1 MRMKSW
7 KVLVTIACALSFA
20 SCNDSDN
27 IEGGTGIKA
36 PEPIVLNVTE
46 QAMASGQLDFATS
59 FFSALYQQ
67 KGKEENLLVSPF
79 SLHCALGMLSNGANG
94 ETRDAILRTMGM
106 EGYSQDEVNDYFQK
120 LMEGLNG
127 VDPDAS
133 VSTGN
138 SIWNNE
144 RYELLPAFC
153 AVNSEKYKAQ
163 IEALDFTNPASV
175 DVINAWCEEKT
186 EGKIPKILESVDA
199 SAYVYLLNALYFK
212 ARWENEFSEGQTTSG
227 TFHAESGDTPAHFM
241 HSMQIRS
248 FVQNELFS
256 CTSLPYVRNAYYM
269 YFVLPH
275 EGVAMDDVV
284 RAIAAPGAWN
294 TCWKEGGVAE
304 VNFSVPRFEIENRF
318 ELKEALRA
326 LGMEQAFSPEADF
339 SALLSVPDKPSIISS
354 VLQASSL
361 KVNEE
366 GSEGASVTAILISTA
381 NLPGE
386 MKQINFTL
394 DRPFLFLITE
404 GDTNT
409 VLFMG
414 KVGKPE

>member
-1 MRMKSW
+1 MKPW
-7 KVLVTIACALSFA
+7 KVLAAIACALSFT
-20 SCNDSDN
+20 SCNDSDS
-27 IEGGTGIKA
+27 IEGGVGIKA
-36 PEPIVLNVTE
+36 PEPIVLNITE
-46 QAMASGQLDFATS
+46 QAMASGQLNFATS

-67 KGKEENLLVSPF
+67 KGKEEENLLVSPF

-94 ETRDAILRTMGM
+94 ETRDVILRAMGM
-106 EGYSQDEVNDYFQK
+106 DGYSQDEVNDYFQK
-120 LMEGLNG
+120 LMEGLNK
-127 VDPDAS
+127 VDPDIS
-133 VSTGN
+133 VSTAN

-153 AVNSEKYKAQ
+153 EVNSEKYKAQ
-163 IEALDFTNPASV
+163 IEALDFTSPASV

-186 EGKIPKILESVDA
+186 EGKIPKILESVNA
-199 SAYVYLLNALYFK
+199 SAYVYLQNALYFK
-212 ARWENEFSEGQTTSG
+212 ARWENEFSEGQTISG
-227 TFHAESGDTPAHFM
+227 TFHAESGDTPAYFM
-241 HSMQIRS
+241 HSTQIRP
-248 FVQNELFS
+248 FVQSELFS

-304 VNFSVPRFEIENRF
+304 VNFSVPRFEIENQF
-318 ELKEALRA
+318 ELKEALCA
-326 LGMEQAFSPEADF
+326 LGMEPAFSSEADF
-339 SALLSVPDKPSIISS
+339 SAMLSVPDKPSIISS
-354 VLQASSL
+354 VLQASCL

-366 GSEGASVTAILISTA
+366 GSEGAAVTAITMEGA
-381 NLPGE
+381 NLPEE
-386 MKQINFTL
+386 MERINFTL

-404 GDTNT
+404 SDTNT

>member
-1 MRMKSW
+1 M
-7 KVLVTIACALSFA
+7 
-20 SCNDSDN
+20 
-27 IEGGTGIKA
+27 
-36 PEPIVLNVTE
+36 
-46 QAMASGQLDFATS
+46 
-59 FFSALYQQ
+59 
-67 KGKEENLLVSPF
+67 
-79 SLHCALGMLSNGANG
+79 
-94 ETRDAILRTMGM
+94 
-106 EGYSQDEVNDYFQK
+106 
-120 LMEGLNG
+120 
-127 VDPDAS
+127 
-133 VSTGN
+133 
-138 SIWNNE
+138 
-144 RYELLPAFC
+144 
-153 AVNSEKYKAQ
+153 
-163 IEALDFTNPASV
+163 
-175 DVINAWCEEKT
+175 
-186 EGKIPKILESVDA
+186 
-199 SAYVYLLNALYFK
+199 LNALYFK

-294 TCWKEGGVAE
+294 TCWKEGEVAE

-366 GSEGASVTAILISTA
+366 GSEGASVTAILVSTA

-404 GDTNT
+404 SDTNT